1 MAKKQVLVGQVFQTV
16 GATNG
21 RSWRVRETVTLYG
34 IPHARV
40 VSTEDE
46 GDAKTLSCLVL
57 TDSNYYRMIGSPS
70 AGSVA
75 A

>member
-1 MAKKQVLVGQVFQTV
+1 MSKKKVMVGQVFQTV

-21 RSWRVRETVTLYG
+21 RSWRVKATLTLFG
-34 IPHARV
+34 IPHAQM

-57 TDSNYYRMIGSPS
+57 TDSSYYRLIESPP
-70 AGSVA
+70 VA

>member
-1 MAKKQVLVGQVFQTV
+1 MSRKQVKVGQVFQSV
-16 GATNG
+16 GSTNG
-21 RSWRVRETVTLYG
+21 RLWRVKATRALLG
-34 IPHARV
+34 IPHAQV

-57 TDSNYYRMIGSPS
+57 TDPSHYRLIDSPPP
-70 AGSVA
+70 GSVA